1 MALACKAANLFF
13 AEAVQIVTYAKA
25 HRATDDTKSVWSFCG
40 APGTAHQATDIG
52 AIHCGG
58 VIEGKQGIMSAFFE
72 FALANDAGSAA
83 FFADVVGPRH
93 DLSDGLG
100 ITDVLICCDF

>member
-1 MALACKAANLFF
+1 MFF
-13 AEAVQIVTYAKA
+13 ANGRPDRYVVPKYIEPQMTQQ
-25 HRATDDTKSVWSFCG
+25 SVWSFCG
-40 APGTAHQATDIG
+40 APGAAYQATDIG

-58 VIEGKQGIMSAFFE
+58 VIEGKQGIMTAFFE
-72 FALANDAGSAA
+72 FALADDAGAAA